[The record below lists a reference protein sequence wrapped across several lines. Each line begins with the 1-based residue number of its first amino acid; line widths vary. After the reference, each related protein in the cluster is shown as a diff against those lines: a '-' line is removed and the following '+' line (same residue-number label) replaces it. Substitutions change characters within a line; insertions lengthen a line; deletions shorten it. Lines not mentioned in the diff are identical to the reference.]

1 MSDSRFTSS
10 GAAVVLALAL
20 GACTAD
26 TPTAATPAISGAPSA
41 ARAVVSDG
49 PTSQLLEDARGRLV
63 PSLAE
68 AAMRGRLQDRLTA
81 LAAAL
86 DDGDDTRV
94 RRQLALTRKQVA
106 ASARTLDDA
115 DLSALTLALDQIQA
129 RIDAPAE
136 PAQP

>member
-1 MSDSRFTSS
+1 
-10 GAAVVLALAL
+10 
-20 GACTAD
+20 
-26 TPTAATPAISGAPSA
+26 
-41 ARAVVSDG
+41 
-49 PTSQLLEDARGRLV
+49 V